1 MEADIDVHF
10 VKGAALNRTLPKQT
24 LLPAEDLLK
33 NFQLVDGTVFLQFRE
48 NKYNFFDWDLLGGN
62 ANLLDNLVYYPE
74 TKISGSI
81 FLFEE
86 CVMQLYPIIDRKK
99 KKKKNT
105 L

>member
-1 MEADIDVHF
+1 METDIDVLL
-10 VKGAALNRTLPKQT
+10 VKGAALNRTLPKQK

-33 NFQLVDGTVFLQFRE
+33 NFQLVDRTVFLQFGE
-48 NKYNFFDWDLLGGN
+48 NKYNFFDWGPLVGN

-86 CVMQLYPIIDRKK
+86 CVMQLYLIIFK
-99 KKKKNT
+99 T
-105 L
+105 SFLI